1 MGMHEFHVTT
11 YVLTCDECGTTFGD
25 GTEQYAGDLIQ
36 QAKNN
41 GWQVISESPT
51 DSYYCPKHW
60 QFSCRDCGKDFYRPD
75 PRTKEGKQWDDTH
88 ANVCPD
94 CAKKRN
100 LAEFEKLAK
109 ELEE

>member
-1 MGMHEFHVTT
+1 MGMHEFHITT

-25 GTEQYAGDLIQ
+25 GTKRYAGDLIQ

-41 GWQVISESPT
+41 DWQVIAKTPK
-51 DSYYCPKHW
+51 DSYYCPEHW
-60 QFSCRDCGKDFYRPD
+60 QYSCRDCGKVFHRPS
-75 PRTKEGKQWDDTH
+75 PHTKGGKQWFDTY